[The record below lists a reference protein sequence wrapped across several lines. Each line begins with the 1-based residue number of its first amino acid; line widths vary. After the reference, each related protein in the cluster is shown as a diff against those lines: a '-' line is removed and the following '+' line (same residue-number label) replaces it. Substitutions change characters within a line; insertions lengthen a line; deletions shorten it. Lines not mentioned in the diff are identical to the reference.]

1 MQILKCT
8 MLYEMKNKI
17 IKFPNT
23 PINQLSNAQQV
34 AMQMETEKNN
44 VEENLEW
51 LMKKPDWDKLPKL
64 DNRTIEIL
72 ALFGDVMKFSPEVS
86 AKIISKLAEFIAREP
101 IRNVDPLE
109 EYLKWVENLETKL
122 TKAI

>member
-1 MQILKCT
+1 
-8 MLYEMKNKI
+8 MKNKI

-109 EYLKWVENLETKL
+109 ENLK
-122 TKAI
+122 

>member
-109 EYLKWVENLETKL
+109 EYLK
-122 TKAI
+122 

>member
-1 MQILKCT
+1 

-109 EYLKWVENLETKL
+109 EYLK
-122 TKAI
+122 

>member
-1 MQILKCT
+1 MIPPKLRLEIAKIT
-8 MLYEMKNKI
+8 NVTTIVTPSITSPVVSPSNAIGIIVI
-17 IKFPNT
+17 IKDAISFF
-23 PINQLSNAQQV
+23 LSFIIFIKGEFEPRDA
-34 AMQMETEKNN
+34 EF
-44 VEENLEW
+44 
-51 LMKKPDWDKLPKL
+51 PKL

-109 EYLKWVENLETKL
+109 EYLK
-122 TKAI
+122 

>member
-1 MQILKCT
+1 
-8 MLYEMKNKI
+8 MKNKI

-109 EYLKWVENLETKL
+109 EYLK
-122 TKAI
+122 

>member
-1 MQILKCT
+1 MT
-8 MLYEMKNKI
+8 YEMKNKI

-109 EYLKWVENLETKL
+109 EYLK
-122 TKAI
+122 

>member
-1 MQILKCT
+1 MSDK
-8 MLYEMKNKI
+8 KI

-51 LMKKPDWDKLPKL
+51 LMKRPDWDKLPKL
-64 DNRTIEIL
+64 DSKTIELL
-72 ALFGDVMKFSPEVS
+72 ALFGDIMVFTPEVS
-86 AKIISKLAEFIAREP
+86 ARIISKLAEFIVREP
-101 IRNVDPLE
+101 KHNIDPLE
-109 EYLKWVENLETKL
+109 EYSL
-122 TKAI
+122 